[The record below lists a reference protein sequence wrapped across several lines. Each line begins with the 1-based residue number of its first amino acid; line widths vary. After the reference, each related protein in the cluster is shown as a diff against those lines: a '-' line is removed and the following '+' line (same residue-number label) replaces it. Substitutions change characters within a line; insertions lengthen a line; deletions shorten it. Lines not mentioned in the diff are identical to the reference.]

1 MTDIEKR
8 AHDFALAVM
17 TAKSQM
23 LAADSRVK
31 GIDIEMD
38 FMSLYLAAYQEAL
51 DKFRTLT

>member
-17 TAKSQM
+17 TAKSQI

-31 GIDIEMD
+31 GIDIKMD
-38 FMSLYLAAYQEAL
+38 FMSLYLAAYREAL
-51 DKFRTLT
+51 DKFQILS